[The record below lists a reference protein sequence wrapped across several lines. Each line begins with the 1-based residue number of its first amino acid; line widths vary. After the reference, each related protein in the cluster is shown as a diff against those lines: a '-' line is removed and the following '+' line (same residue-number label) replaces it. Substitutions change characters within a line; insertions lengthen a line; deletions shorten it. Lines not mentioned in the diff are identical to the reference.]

1 MVHASGL
8 ASQPPNIVSV
18 VIVLGL
24 GNRTIQCFFFMSFG
38 PLDCQVRDLQI
49 FARIISL
56 SLCYFGLSCIE
67 TACGW
72 PSSYLVAEWKHSVE
86 AGEYEGDECFHTL
99 KKVTADTICCK
110 KVPVREQP
118 QNTSAV

>member
-1 MVHASGL
+1 MD
-8 ASQPPNIVSV
+8 
-18 VIVLGL
+18 LGIGQL
-24 GNRTIQCFFFMSFG
+24 NVFLLCHFG
-38 PLDCQVRDLQI
+38 PLDCQVRDLHI
-49 FARIISL
+49 FARTILL
-56 SLCYFGLSCIE
+56 SSCHSGLSCIE